1 MKKIIEKH
9 NRVKFGMI
17 LIAIGVV
24 YGDIGTS
31 PMYVM
36 KSVIAGN
43 GGITNINRDF
53 ILGALSLV
61 IWTITL
67 LTTVKYVLI
76 AMKADNH
83 GEGGI
88 FSLFSLVRKQ
98 GRWLVWPAMIG
109 GAALLA
115 DGVLTPAVT
124 VTTAI
129 EGIRSIPAMDL
140 FLGEGHDKITVIKL
154 VVICILFLIQR
165 AGTNVIGKIFG
176 PVMMTWFLFLAVAG
190 IYRMGGHLYILQ
202 ALNPVWAVRILLSPY
217 NREGFMIWE
226 VCSCGNGSGGAV
238 FGYGTCGKAEYLFQL
253 AFCKSLPDPELSGA
267 GGMADRECGK
277 SGALLY

>member
-140 FLGEGHDKITVIKL
+140 FLGEGHDKITVITL
-154 VVICILFLIQR
+154 VD
-165 AGTNVIGKIFG
+165 
-176 PVMMTWFLFLAVAG
+176 PE
-190 IYRMGGHLYILQ
+190 GGHQ
-202 ALNPVWAVRILLSPY
+202 CDRKDFRTGDDDMVSLS
-217 NREGFMIWE
+217 
-226 VCSCGNGSGGAV
+226 CSGGDIQD
-238 FGYGTCGKAEYLFQL
+238 GRT
-253 AFCKSLPDPELSGA
+253 SLYPSGA
-267 GGMADRECGK
+267 ESGMGCPYPAQ
-277 SGALLY
+277 SL

>member
-1 MKKIIEKH
+1 MKNLTEKH
-9 NRVKFGMI
+9 NSVKLGMI

-53 ILGALSLV
+53 ILGSLSLV

-124 VTTAI
+124 VTTAV
-129 EGIRSIPAMDL
+129 EGIRSIPALDL
-140 FLGEGHDKITVIKL
+140 FLGEGHEKITVITL
-154 VVICILFLIQR
+154 IIICVLFLIQR

-176 PVMMTWFLFLAVAG
+176 PVMTAWFLFLAAAG

-202 ALNPVWAVRILLSPY
+202 ALNPVLSL
-217 NREGFMIWE
+217 IHI
-226 VCSCGNGSGGAV
+226 
-238 FGYGTCGKAEYLFQL
+238 
-253 AFCKSLPDPELSGA
+253 
-267 GGMADRECGK
+267 
-277 SGALLY
+277 